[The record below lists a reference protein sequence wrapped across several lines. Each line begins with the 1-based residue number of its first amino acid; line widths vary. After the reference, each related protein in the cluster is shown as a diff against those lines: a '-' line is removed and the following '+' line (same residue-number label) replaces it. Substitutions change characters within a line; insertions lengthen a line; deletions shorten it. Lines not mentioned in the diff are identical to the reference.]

1 MTLTCERLLE
11 FDLFEFHEKDMNFE
25 TFSRFYSVLS
35 EIEKIDYFIRKTPSF
50 PGSTDKIVRD
60 ELISV
65 IGSTLSIEGTILD
78 KEEIL
83 ESIDKADKGEPL
95 KRRGQEAANS
105 KDVYDFLRN
114 TRIDEYT
121 ESLIRQIHTLFTKEM
136 NYTSNIPG
144 QYRLAFNV
152 TFGEPRRQCLC
163 PTLSEIECAMAGFI
177 KWLNKIG
184 TGPISSSPF
193 VKAIMAHYY
202 LSEIHPFGDGNGRT
216 ARALEAAIL
225 YKHGVNRYCFWSLA
239 NFWAMHKDIYINHL
253 GDIRR
258 TQNPFEFVI
267 WGLNGYKDEITTI
280 QGRVLTKHKQL
291 MLRDYVQFLFRTKDE
306 QKIKINQRMVEL
318 MRIITARARISIK
331 KLWLDP
337 EAILLYKDVSRQ
349 TKTRD
354 LVKLLD
360 LELLKPE
367 KTEQGLILKPNY
379 ELLEEL
385 EYYVRLDPDEIS
397 RTT

>member
-1 MTLTCERLLE
+1 
-11 FDLFEFHEKDMNFE
+11 
-25 TFSRFYSVLS
+25 
-35 EIEKIDYFIRKTPSF
+35 
-50 PGSTDKIVRD
+50 
-60 ELISV
+60 
-65 IGSTLSIEGTILD
+65 
-78 KEEIL
+78 
-83 ESIDKADKGEPL
+83 
-95 KRRGQEAANS
+95 
-105 KDVYDFLRN
+105 
-114 TRIDEYT
+114 
-121 ESLIRQIHTLFTKEM
+121 
-136 NYTSNIPG
+136 
-144 QYRLAFNV
+144 
-152 TFGEPRRQCLC
+152 
-163 PTLSEIECAMAGFI
+163 
-177 KWLNKIG
+177 
-184 TGPISSSPF
+184 
-193 VKAIMAHYY
+193 
-202 LSEIHPFGDGNGRT
+202 
-216 ARALEAAIL
+216 
-225 YKHGVNRYCFWSLA
+225 
-239 NFWAMHKDIYINHL
+239 MHKDIYINHL